1 MRATVLANAFQRD
14 AAWIKPGQAAEIVLP
29 FDADKVWKGVVSQ
42 GAVSLN
48 VTSQS
53 IGIQLSFTAP
63 NDLIKPGMYVV
74 GQIFGQVRDDALV
87 IPADAVIY
95 SAAGNRVICALGGGR
110 FKPVPVTVGISS
122 GDEVEILSGVEVGDV
137 VVTSA
142 QFLIDSESSL
152 QASFRRLGG

>member
-1 MRATVLANAFQRD
+1 M
-14 AAWIKPGQAAEIVLP
+14 
-29 FDADKVWKGVVSQ
+29 
-42 GAVSLN
+42 
-48 VTSQS
+48 
-53 IGIQLSFTAP
+53 
-63 NDLIKPGMYVV
+63 
-74 GQIFGQVRDDALV
+74 